1 MFREPK
7 DGGPVRVTYVVNVN
21 PNGWIPHKVVNIVCN
36 SQATNVFR
44 IKNKF
49 SDTAKVRERREGVG
63 GGGSSAWLS
72 RTPGEW

>member
-44 IKNKF
+44 VKNKF
-49 SDTAKVRERREGVG
+49 GDTAKVRE
-63 GGGSSAWLS
+63 
-72 RTPGEW
+72 